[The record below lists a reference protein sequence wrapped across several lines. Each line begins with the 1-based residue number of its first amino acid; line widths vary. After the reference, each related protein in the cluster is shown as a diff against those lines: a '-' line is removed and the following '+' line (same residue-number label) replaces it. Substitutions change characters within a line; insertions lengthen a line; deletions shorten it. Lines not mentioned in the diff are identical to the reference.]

1 MAVSNSYI
9 YTRSKSVSFKSINE
23 AQVCVGKS
31 SFLTQKCPAIS
42 TKEIKDNN
50 EREETLM
57 EVDDPDTYVPRFSIQ
72 LIPTPVVGKYV
83 NKDVKYEKI
92 EPINEAQVCV
102 DDSFLSNSESLDS
115 ESTIIGSMKI
125 DRFITSGKK
134 CDGDKDNITNELKKS
149 ERYTIAEGLTMKESM
164 GRSNVISVMGSSF
177 QFSSPH
183 MKNFGRSASSRQKYQ
198 IHGIFFLMCK
208 IKKK

>member
-1 MAVSNSYI
+1 
-9 YTRSKSVSFKSINE
+9 
-23 AQVCVGKS
+23 
-31 SFLTQKCPAIS
+31 
-42 TKEIKDNN
+42 
-50 EREETLM
+50 M

-83 NKDVKYEKI
+83 NKDVKYKKI

-183 MKNFGRSASSRQKYQ
+183 MKNFGRSASFRQKYQ

-208 IKKK
+208 IKKKIGFRFAKFLARVGFCSLIK

>member
-1 MAVSNSYI
+1 
-9 YTRSKSVSFKSINE
+9 
-23 AQVCVGKS
+23 
-31 SFLTQKCPAIS
+31 
-42 TKEIKDNN
+42 
-50 EREETLM
+50 M
-57 EVDDPDTYVPRFSIQ
+57 EVDDQDTYVPRFSIQ
-72 LIPTPVVGKYV
+72 PIPTPVVGKYV

-92 EPINEAQVCV
+92 EPVNEAQVCV

-134 CDGDKDNITNELKKS
+134 CDGDKDNITDELKKS
-149 ERYTIAEGLTMKESM
+149 ERYTISEGLTMKESM

-177 QFSSPH
+177 QSSSPH

-198 IHGIFFLMCK
+198 IHGIFFLLMCK
-208 IKKK
+208 IKRKIGFRFAKFLARVGFCSLIK

>member
-1 MAVSNSYI
+1 
-9 YTRSKSVSFKSINE
+9 
-23 AQVCVGKS
+23 
-31 SFLTQKCPAIS
+31 
-42 TKEIKDNN
+42 
-50 EREETLM
+50 M

-92 EPINEAQVCV
+92 EPVNEAQVCV

-134 CDGDKDNITNELKKS
+134 CDGDKDNITNELS

-177 QFSSPH
+177 QSSSPH

-208 IKKK
+208 IKKKKGFRFAKFLARVGFCSLIK